1 MLPFALAAVGGG
13 AAAGAEGDVAM
24 GERDGAE
31 RDCEEDIVRFGKLEC
46 VRGRLLAVCETTGE
60 Y

>member
-1 MLPFALAAVGGG
+1 
-13 AAAGAEGDVAM
+13 M